1 MWHSHVAPA
10 SGAADAGAANADVDG
25 GRRRFQRWHDD
36 NKPAFFAAL
45 TTPLTTMPL
54 LPRPRKERR
63 VTVVQ
68 IGGPRDSLDDDAFI
82 VPP

>member
-1 MWHSHVAPA
+1 MPTPT
-10 SGAADAGAANADVDG
+10 GAGGDSDDG
-25 GRRRFQRWHDD
+25 DDD
-36 NKPAFFAAL
+36 NEPAFFAAL
-45 TTPLTTMPL
+45 TTPSTTMPL